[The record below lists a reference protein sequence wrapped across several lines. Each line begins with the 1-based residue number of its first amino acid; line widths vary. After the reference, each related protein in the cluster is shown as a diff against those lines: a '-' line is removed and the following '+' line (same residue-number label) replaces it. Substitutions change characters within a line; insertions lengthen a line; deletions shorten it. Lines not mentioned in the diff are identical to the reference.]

1 MRWYAPWFACQPPV
15 VCAVVIQPD
24 NPSTV
29 PVTSGSAPD
38 AAREKRVVALSS
50 VGAAVLL
57 TGGKLVVGL
66 MTGSLGLLAEAA
78 HSGLDLVAAIVTY
91 FAVRFSDKPADAE
104 HLYGHGKVENL
115 SALIETLL
123 LLGTCGWIIYEGI
136 ERLFFKEVPVEATV
150 WAFVVIVVSIVIDVS
165 RSRALMRVAR
175 KHNSQALEAD
185 ALHFSTDVW
194 SSAVVLL
201 GLILVKLG
209 ALVGGARILQ
219 RADTVAALAVALL
232 VVYVCLRLGRRTV
245 DALLDRAPAGLY
257 ASVERAVREVPGVLE
272 CRQLRLRQSGN
283 RTFVDLVIGVERGRS
298 LESGHAVGTTVEQ
311 RIRDVLP
318 NADVVVHVDPL
329 CSADETLAER
339 IRAIA
344 INEGQT
350 VHNILVSEEGGRVYV
365 ELHIEADEN
374 LELRLAHDRAD
385 RLEAAL
391 RAELPSVA
399 EIITHIEPHRR
410 RDEPLRDVTG
420 SSAGLIERVRHIVAE
435 TPGVTECHDI
445 ALRRAGS
452 EMFLA
457 MHCTFAHGLAIGAVH
472 EISTHLE
479 ERLRVA
485 IPGLVRVTTHPEPV
499 PESPKAMFPT
509 GE

>member
-1 MRWYAPWFACQPPV
+1 MV
-15 VCAVVIQPD
+15 
-24 NPSTV
+24 
-29 PVTSGSAPD
+29 SA
-38 AAREKRVVALSS
+38 AGREKRWVALTS
-50 VGAAVLL
+50 VGAAIVL
-57 TGGKLVVGL
+57 TGTKLVVGL
-66 MTGSLGLLAEAA
+66 VTGSLGLLAEAA
-78 HSGLDLVAAIVTY
+78 HSGLDLVAAVVTY
-91 FAVRFSDKPADAE
+91 FAVRLSDKPADAE

-123 LLGTCGWIIYEGI
+123 LLLTCGWIISEAV
-136 ERLFFKEVPVEATV
+136 ERLFFKDVPVDATT
-150 WAFVVIVVSIVIDVS
+150 WSFLVIVASIMIDVS
-165 RSRALMRVAR
+165 RSRALMRAAR
-175 KHNSQALEAD
+175 KHGSQALEAD
-185 ALHFSTDVW
+185 ALHFGTDVW

-201 GLILVKLG
+201 GLILVKIG
-209 ALVGGARILQ
+209 DVNPSFRALV
-219 RADTVAALAVALL
+219 RADAVAALLVALI
-232 VVYVCLRLGRRTV
+232 VVYVSVRLGRRTV

-257 ASVERAVREVPGVLE
+257 ARVARAVRGVPGVLE
-272 CRQLRLRQSGN
+272 CRQLRLRQAGN
-283 RTFVDLVIGVERGRS
+283 QTFVDLVIGVERGRS
-298 LESGHAVGTTVEQ
+298 LESSHAVGTTVEQ
-311 RIRDVLP
+311 RIRDALP
-318 NADVVVHVDPL
+318 NADVVVHVDPM
-329 CSADETLAER
+329 CGADETLAER

-420 SSAGLIERVRHIVAE
+420 SSAALIARVRHIVAE

-445 ALRRAGS
+445 ALRRAGG

-479 ERLRVA
+479 ERLRGA

-499 PESPKAMFPT
+499 PESPNATFPT